1 MPKIDSR
8 AQLICTCLVGSRRL
22 WDWQTTWKDQIMRQG
37 RNSELLKYSVFS
49 SPWGGF
55 AGHRS
60 SGVSGTL
67 TGTTRFCRNKMLQ
80 PDVNHHCNSPASSTS
95 SLETWP
101 GKLVCVIKP
110 GIFSLCQC
118 SNREQLG
125 CLIPQFRQILCI
137 APISPLQLKQGL
149 ALRLIIA
156 FNVNSF
162 VVLFAEERHSIF
174 LIFYTVTPTFLPSPL
189 VKHGCQE
196 KFAHLW
202 SVAQFCVRSIPLLQH
217 SCAKQFVLSA
227 DELSR
232 IKLSEGFNHCWS
244 HFGYGFRWGG
254 QRRPSAMQT
263 SAVNKIIL
271 VLIT

>member
-1 MPKIDSR
+1 
-8 AQLICTCLVGSRRL
+8 
-22 WDWQTTWKDQIMRQG
+22 MRQG

-80 PDVNHHCNSPASSTS
+80 PDVNHHCSSPASSTS

-125 CLIPQFRQILCI
+125 CLIPQFLQILCV
-137 APISPLQLKQGL
+137 AQYLLVPISPLQVKQGL

-156 FNVNSF
+156 FNVNNF
-162 VVLFAEERHSIF
+162 VVLFAVERHSIF
-174 LIFYTVTPTFLPSPL
+174 LIFYTVTPTLLLSPQPDMDVRRNFPIPGQWL
-189 VKHGCQE
+189 N
-196 KFAHLW
+196 
-202 SVAQFCVRSIPLLQH
+202 SV
-217 SCAKQFVLSA
+217 
-227 DELSR
+227 
-232 IKLSEGFNHCWS
+232 
-244 HFGYGFRWGG
+244 
-254 QRRPSAMQT
+254 
-263 SAVNKIIL
+263 
-271 VLIT
+271 